1 MFCSIIIYGGGINN
15 SVVTKLYKKEV
26 LTNIY
31 FHPGRNLM
39 EDASWTSRVLE
50 RSYKVIRLDEGLYH
64 YRTNPDSMVQSNFS
78 PETFLEANFNRIE
91 KLSILFRNIQG
102 EYDED
107 KLSQDTCDILRMI
120 IFNTTEEILDNS
132 SLYQDILY
140 LVRDNYSVL
149 DRYVNNCTNR
159 RMLSD
164 IKYSKPPILVKKRL
178 SRSLRIE
185 SILMKFKL
193 L

>member
-1 MFCSIIIYGGGINN
+1 
-15 SVVTKLYKKEV
+15 
-26 LTNIY
+26 
-31 FHPGRNLM
+31 M